1 MATATQGSFVGRT
14 AIVDKF
20 TQGTYSEL
28 YKSVNSELYHPTASN
43 QNAAFMLVS
52 GSGYKLSVPG
62 GEILDRGLETG
73 TMYPIKLAEVSCST
87 TTVVKLFR

>member
-1 MATATQGSFVGRT
+1 
-14 AIVDKF
+14 
-20 TQGTYSEL
+20 
-28 YKSVNSELYHPTASN
+28 
-43 QNAAFMLVS
+43 MLVS
-52 GSGYKLSVPG
+52 GSGYKLSAPG